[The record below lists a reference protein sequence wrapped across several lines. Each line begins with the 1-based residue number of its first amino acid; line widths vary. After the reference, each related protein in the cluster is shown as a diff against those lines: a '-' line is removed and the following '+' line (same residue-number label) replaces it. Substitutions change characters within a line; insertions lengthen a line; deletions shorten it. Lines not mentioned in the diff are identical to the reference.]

1 MIVLTMIVKD
11 EAPVIRRCLESVK
24 PFIDAWV
31 IVDTG
36 SSDATFSIV
45 EEVMDGIPGHIGIS
59 SWKNFAHNRNE
70 VLDIARMA
78 YPDAYAL
85 TIDADEVLAGFPA
98 LDVSG
103 DHDGYML
110 PVEYAGT
117 RYDRLALVRLDKP
130 WRWEGVVHELLTLE
144 GADIGYL
151 PAPTIVVSHD
161 GARSRDPETYRK
173 DAALLEAH
181 LAEHPDDPRAQ
192 FYLAQSY
199 RDAGAGEAAIRA
211 YTKRAAN
218 ESGYQAERWH
228 SLWQMAQLY
237 DASGTET
244 YEDWAA
250 EAYLDAYDFD
260 PTRAESLV
268 DLARLERLRER
279 FSVALMYAREAC
291 RILQPD
297 RGALF
302 VDQSA
307 YTWRCWDERAMAAYY
322 CGEYVEAAQA
332 ARTALSHAPE
342 DPRLQENLRMCEAM
356 L

>member
-1 MIVLTMIVKD
+1 MSIGLVMIVKD
-11 EAPVIRRCLESVK
+11 ESPVIRRCLESVK
-24 PFIDAWV
+24 PFVDWWV
-31 IVDTG
+31 IADTG
-36 SSDATFSIV
+36 STDDTPEIV
-45 EEVMDGIPGHIGIS
+45 REVMGDIPGELVYS
-59 SWKNFAHNRNE
+59 EWVDFATNRNI
-70 VLDIARMA
+70 VLDRARMA
-78 YPDAYAL
+78 YRGYAL
-85 TIDADEVLAGFPA
+85 TIDADEVLEIPHPCPA
-98 LDVSG
+98 WDAKY
-103 DHDGYML
+103 DGLML

-173 DAALLEAH
+173 DAALLESH
-181 LAEHPDDPRAQ
+181 LAEHSDDPRAQ

-199 RDAGAGEAAIRA
+199 RDAGEPIEAINWYAD
-211 YTKRAAN
+211 RAAN
-218 ESGYQAERWH
+218 EGGYQAERWH
-228 SLWQMAQLY
+228 SLWQIGRLY
-237 DASGTET
+237 HHIDPET
-244 YEDWAA
+244 LNRTD
-250 EAYLDAYDFD
+250 AYLRAYAFD
-260 PTRAESLV
+260 PTRAEPLV

-322 CGEYVEAAQA
+322 CGEYAEAAQA